1 MPTVTVRDLPKETLD
16 ALKLR
21 ASANHRSLNGEILC
35 IFDYAV
41 SARSEFDFVRETRA
55 RRQREALKRVFGK
68 WEDERSTEEIIK
80 DIESARTKGREVSL

>member
-68 WEDERSTEEIIK
+68 WEDERSTEEIVK
-80 DIESARTKGREVSL
+80 GIESARTKGREVSL

>member
-1 MPTVTVRDLPKETLD
+1 MPTVTIRDLPKETLD

-41 SARSEFDFVRETRA
+41 SAKSEFDIIRENRA
-55 RRQREALKRVFGK
+55 QKQREALKRIFGK
-68 WEDERSTEEIIK
+68 WEDDRSTEEIIR
-80 DIESARTKGREVSL
+80 DIESSRTKGREVSL